1 MTHVY
6 HVWIRKLGKRWIFI
20 FHIAFQY
27 FQSMYWQEG
36 TCEKELMITFWRSS
50 MVSSQTLVSSY
61 SMSCS
66 LSSFFAAGFL
76 LKSSTSEAICQRKLD
91 SSSQKLLEPP
101 SPWFSDSSSLSL
113 SCLSMISLELPH
125 HDDDV
130 RLGDV
135 PVISRS
141 LWFAACTSP
150 APCTCTCTLPDAR
163 LLLASQFSRNKLPRH
178 LLASRALP
186 SFPMRCLVSDY
197 SHLRLLPLEKPVPST
212 RRCHGRLNP
221 ESEPKTASCH
231 KVVVSRWAQTF
242 ETVTKRS
249 SFIFN
254 ISRHVSAQF
263 KTFFMYFGCEKCISD
278 PLKSLSKVTLETLV
292 SKDFS
297 FQTVDFK

>member
-50 MVSSQTLVSSY
+50 MVSSQTLTSSY

-135 PVISRS
+135 PVILRS
-141 LWFAACTSP
+141 LWFAACTLP
-150 APCTCTCTLPDAR
+150 EPCTCTLPDAR

-178 LLASRALP
+178 LLASRALT
-186 SFPMRCLVSDY
+186 SRCNAWSVTTPICGY
-197 SHLRLLPLEKPVPST
+197 SPLKSQYLLPIAVTGVWTQSRSPKLRRVT
-212 RRCHGRLNP
+212 RWWSAGGLTLLKQIQKGHL
-221 ESEPKTASCH
+221 
-231 KVVVSRWAQTF
+231 F
-242 ETVTKRS
+242 
-249 SFIFN
+249 
-254 ISRHVSAQF
+254 RHVSAFNLSRHLSAQF
-263 KTFFMYFGCEKCISD
+263 KNFLQV
-278 PLKSLSKVTLETLV
+278 LKSASQIHLKACPKWLL
-292 SKDFS
+292 KLL
-297 FQTVDFK
+297 FQKISAFKL